1 MRLPLA
7 LSASTVLAVSLAATL
22 SWAGTVPE
30 LGALNDN
37 PDSYQSQVVRVTG
50 VVVNHRIRRG
60 MMNKCFQSFTLED
73 DTGSIDVEY
82 KASCSGARNAIRDRD
97 VVTVEGRFELTSG
110 SSGVIKVKSILS
122 KVAPSAQ

>member
-7 LSASTVLAVSLAATL
+7 LSASTVFAVSLATL

-60 MMNKCFQSFTLED
+60 MMTKCFQSFTLED

>member
-1 MRLPLA
+1 MRLTLA
-7 LSASTVLAVSLAATL
+7 LSASTVLACTLAATL

-30 LGALNDN
+30 LGALNDK

-60 MMNKCFQSFTLED
+60 LMNKCFQSFTLED
-73 DTGSIDVEY
+73 DTGSIEAEY
-82 KASCSGARNAIRDRD
+82 KASCSGVRNAIRDRD

-110 SSGVIKVKSILS
+110 NTGVIKVKSILS